1 MGKQTSFGMLIGLMQ
16 AFAVLWAPG
25 GVAQEYPNR
34 PIRFVVPYGSGGQP
48 DVSTRVMTKKLS
60 EILGQSIVVDNRP
73 GGAGIPATEHVAKSA
88 PDGYTILLGDP
99 GPLAINPALY
109 PKLPYDSI
117 KDFAPITVAASTP
130 LFFVVN
136 ANLPVKSIRELIDYV
151 KANPGLNY
159 GSIGNGSVHHLGLE
173 LFQMLAGVKMT
184 HIPYK
189 GVAQAV
195 PAVVTGDVALVIS
208 AYTTIKPHLD
218 AGKVRVLAAM
228 NIRSAILP
236 DVPLVSEAG
245 LPEYEM
251 KSRSGYLAPA
261 GTPRRI
267 VDRLNTTIRAA
278 LASPDVVQTLAAVS
292 INTHGSTPEEY
303 ADEIR
308 REVQLFAKLIKVSGL
323 KID

>member
-1 MGKQTSFGMLIGLMQ
+1 MSKQASFGVLMGLIQ
-16 AFAVLWAPG
+16 AFAVIWAPD

-109 PKLPYDSI
+109 PKLPYDPV
-117 KDFAPITVAASTP
+117 KDFAPITIAASTP

-136 ANLPVKSIRELIDYV
+136 TSLPVKSIRELIDYV

-195 PAVVTGDVALVIS
+195 PAAVTGDVAVVVS

-218 AGKVRVLAAM
+218 SGKLRAIAAM
-228 NIRSAILP
+228 NIRSAVLP
-236 DVPLVSEAG
+236 DVPLISEAG
-245 LPEYEM
+245 LPEFEM
-251 KSRSGYLAPA
+251 KVRSGYLAPA

-267 VDRLNTTIRAA
+267 IDRLNTTIRAS
-278 LASPDVVQTLAAVS
+278 LASPDVTQTLAAVS

-303 ADEIR
+303 AEAIR
-308 REVQLFAKLIKVSGL
+308 QEVQLFAKLIKASGV

>member
-1 MGKQTSFGMLIGLMQ
+1 MRKQT
-16 AFAVLWAPG
+16 G
-25 GVAQEYPNR
+25 GVLVVGLVHAVMALWGQGVSAQEYPVK
-34 PIRFVVPYGSGGQP
+34 PVRFVVPYGSGGQP
-48 DVSTRVMTKKLS
+48 DVTTRVMTKKLA
-60 EILGQSIVVDNRP
+60 ELLGQAIVVDNRP
-73 GGAGIPATEHVAKSA
+73 GGAGIPAADHVAKSP
-88 PDGYTILLGDP
+88 PDGYTVLLGDP

-109 PKLPYDSI
+109 PKLPYDPV

-136 ANLPVKSIRELIDYV
+136 ASLPVKSIRELIDYV

-195 PAVVTGDVALVIS
+195 PAAVTGDVALVVS

-218 AGKVRVLAAM
+218 SGKLRAIAAM
-228 NIRSAILP
+228 NIRSAVLP
-236 DVPLVSEAG
+236 DVPLISEAG
-245 LPEYEM
+245 LPEFEM
-251 KSRSGYLAPA
+251 KVRSGYLAPA

-267 VDRLNTTIRAA
+267 IDRLNTTIRAS
-278 LASPDVVQTLAAVS
+278 LASPEVTQTLAAVS

-303 ADEIR
+303 AEAIR
-308 REVQLFAKLIKVSGL
+308 QEVQLFARLIKASGV

>member
-1 MGKQTSFGMLIGLMQ
+1 MFTQTRTLMLVAFLQVFAGLWMP
-16 AFAVLWAPG
+16 AAG
-25 GVAQEYPNR
+25 AQEYPSK

-48 DVSTRVMTKKLS
+48 DVSTRVMTKKLA
-60 EILGQSIVVDNRP
+60 EILGQAIVVDNRP
-73 GGAGIPATEHVAKSA
+73 GGAGIPAVDHVAKSP

-99 GPLAINPALY
+99 GPLAINPSLY
-109 PKLPYDSI
+109 PKLPYDPI

-136 ANLPVKSIRELIDYV
+136 ANLPVRSVRELIDYV

-173 LFQMLAGVKMT
+173 LFQMLAGIKMT

-195 PAVVTGDVALVIS
+195 PAVVTGDVALVVS
-208 AYTTIKPHLD
+208 AFTTIKPHLD
-218 AGKVRVLAAM
+218 AGKLRVLAAM
-228 NIRSAILP
+228 NIRSAVLP
-236 DVPLVSEAG
+236 DVPLVAEAG
-245 LPEYEM
+245 LPDFEM

-267 VDRLNTTIRAA
+267 IDRLNTTIRAA

-292 INTHGSTPEEY
+292 IYTHGSTPEEY
-303 ADEIR
+303 AEEIR
-308 REVQLFAKLIKVSGL
+308 REGQLFARLIKASGIR
-323 KID
+323 ID